1 MTSAF
6 ELFSLIH
13 DSPVVQR
20 SLVFRFLAS
29 SWSPLCVRL
38 ALSSLL
44 RPLDT
49 SFSQPA
55 PFSVIK
61 KTVQKKENNKEKEK
75 ETMEEREDRREK
87 KREEPKE
94 RKFLPRSVVED
105 FLLP

>member
-13 DSPVVQR
+13 DSLVVQR

-49 SFSQPA
+49 SLLQPA
-55 PFSVIK
+55 PLSAIK
-61 KTVQKKENNKEKEK
+61 KTVQKKEKNKEKEK